1 MTRSEEPLAGESIAR
16 NTLFSL
22 VTQVTTALFTAV
34 LTIYL
39 ARVLGPDEFGV
50 FALAMSIGGVLLL
63 PADFGIGT
71 AAARFIAERRESP
84 AAVADVF
91 RTAARL
97 RLVTSSVVCAAM
109 AIAAGPLADAYD
121 EPELEWAIRGMALA
135 LFGQTA
141 MHLYQGS
148 LTALR
153 RTSLN
158 LRIVLSKSVVELAA
172 SVAIVAAGSGAAGA
186 AFGRA
191 AGYLTGAAVGLALM
205 LRLLRRGRGD
215 GRGGP
220 RVGRRE
226 LAGYAGAVAVI
237 EGAFALFG
245 AVDVLIIGAI
255 SGAAAAG
262 LFQAPLRLVSFLHYP
277 GNALGAGIAPRLAR
291 SPGHEPDIAAF
302 QAGLRY
308 LIVLQAWIVVPV
320 LVWAEPIVDLV
331 LGDEYAESAEV
342 LRALGPFVFLLG
354 LGPLASLA
362 VNYLGEARRRVP
374 IAIVTVV
381 VNVVIDLVLIPE
393 IGIVGAAIGT
403 DVAYAIYVPAHLWLC
418 WKLVEL
424 PLQATRRNLR
434 AHRPGRR
441 RNGRRVGAVR
451 HGRGGAAAPA
461 RGRRRRH
468 PDVRG
473 GRPGDRR
480 RESRGGARDLAA
492 RLRPGR

>member
-39 ARVLGPDEFGV
+39 ARELGPEDFGV
-50 FALAMSIGGVLLL
+50 FALALGIGGVLLL

-84 AAVADVF
+84 AAVEDVF

-97 RLVTSSVVCAAM
+97 RLVTSGVVCGAM
-109 AIAAGPLADAYD
+109 AIAAGPIADAYD
-121 EPELEWAIRGMALA
+121 EPDLDWAIRGMALA

-153 RTSLN
+153 RTSLH

-172 SVAIVAAGSGAAGA
+172 SVAIVAAGTGAAGA

-205 LRLLRRGRGD
+205 LRLLRRSRPG
-215 GRGGP
+215 GGP
-220 RVGRRE
+220 AGPPIGSRA

-291 SPGHEPDIAAF
+291 SPGREPDVAAL

-320 LVWAEPIVDLV
+320 VVWAEPMIDLV

-381 VNVVIDLVLIPE
+381 VNVAIDLILIPE
-393 IGIVGAAIGT
+393 IGIVGGAIGT

-424 PLQATRRNLR
+424 PL
-434 AHRPGRR
+434 RPLASTFARTVPAAAAMAGVLALF
-441 RNGRRVGAVR
+441 GTGEVALPLLLAGAVA
-451 HGRGGAAAPA
+451 GTLTFAVGVLATGA
-461 RGRRRRH
+461 
-468 PDVRG
+468 V
-473 GRPGDRR
+473 
-480 RESRGGARDLAA
+480 SRAEARDLAA